1 MIQKSYIAHIFN
13 IIKRFKK
20 NPTELYTPS
29 SNKVE
34 ESIIMK
40 LFTSNQTLLIISS
53 LSYIGLARKKT
64 NSINIP
70 DHNWGIISSN
80 LP

>member
-1 MIQKSYIAHIFN
+1 MIQKSYIAHIIN

-53 LSYIGLARKKT
+53 LSYIRLARKRA

-70 DHNWGIISSN
+70 DLNWGIILTN

>member
-1 MIQKSYIAHIFN
+1 MIQKSYIVHIIN

-40 LFTSNQTLLIISS
+40 LFTSNQTLLIIYS
-53 LSYIGLARKKT
+53 LSYIGLARKRA
-64 NSINIP
+64 NGINIP